1 MRIKSNSI
9 IKTALFL
16 FMGVVIANTGFAQ
29 TKDIKHDEKT
39 LKNTIADKKE
49 DRHEVGK
56 DLAHLKVKK
65 AMKERK
71 EVRHHR
77 RSIHHQAKHLNNH
90 GVKHPIEKAKHQ
102 VKAEKEAKKGK
113 E

>member
-1 MRIKSNSI
+1 MRSKSNSI
-9 IKTALFL
+9 IKTAIFL
-16 FMGVVIANTGFAQ
+16 LMGVGIGHTGFSQ

-39 LKNTIADKKE
+39 LKNTVADKKE

-56 DLAHLKVKK
+56 DLAHLKVNK
-65 AMKERK
+65 AIKERK

-77 RSIHHQAKHLNNH
+77 RSIHQQAKHLNRH
-90 GVKHPIEKAKHQ
+90 DVKHPITKAKHQ